1 MVYEVNR
8 SERMCMYMY
17 LSVYQH
23 VYTYIYKY
31 VCASIWKEHNE
42 EDSKWKLLNCKVPK
56 RGTHF

>member
-8 SERMCMYMY
+8 SECMYMYMY

-23 VYTYIYKY
+23 VYIYIN